1 MTGIY
6 FTIAW
11 RNLVRNRGIGSIN
24 IIGLSI
30 GLACCLLITLFVF
43 DEITYDRFHANYDQ
57 LYRIKCAVKDPNEP
71 GRSLGIA
78 GMIQGPTYKEMI
90 PEIEDYNR
98 LRTYTLN
105 VRVDSNNYEESAYW
119 TDPNFFQMYSF
130 PLLFGSSETVL
141 KGQTSIVITEKI
153 ALKYFGTVSAVGK
166 TIELDQRG
174 VGEFVPF
181 TVSGVA
187 KNPPDNS
194 SIQFSLLMP
203 IQFIEKQEHKG
214 WNMLSWNTFV
224 KIRSGADIISIESRM
239 QQIYLNKAA
248 AEIERERKNGWDGDM
263 TWGVQAMRN
272 MHLQNEF
279 GDYGNDKVSNPKYS
293 YILGA
298 IALFIL
304 LIACINF
311 VNLSLAQSLKRA
323 KEIGVRKAMGSKR
336 REIFLQ
342 FIAESALMTT
352 IAFVVAL
359 GIAEI
364 VLPLFNKVAQKEL
377 SLLYVL
383 DWRLSS
389 AILGLFV
396 LTVITAGIYPAV
408 VVSGMNPIEA
418 LYSNT
423 SRSGKQWMTKGLVVV
438 QFALAIFLSICTLFI
453 YYQYDFML
461 HKDVGYSMKG
471 LVKINTSFRINRD
484 APDPRQEPNLGS
496 AFRNELRQ
504 LAGVESI
511 AQRMR
516 GTWLND
522 VQAGDK
528 RIEVSNDLVDE
539 DIISTLQ
546 VPMVE
551 GRFLSRDFPSDAND
565 AIVVNEAFAKAA
577 GWSSNPI
584 GKQITYIGEPNK
596 PRTIVGVV
604 RDYHAESLRSPI
616 KPQVLVIDKE
626 RPMQRFI
633 IRVKDGMMVQT
644 LRDMEQAFRKVFP
657 YLPYKYAI
665 MEEEYRKEYDEEN
678 RWRNVLTFASFA
690 TLMISGIG
698 LLGLTM
704 LAIARRTKE
713 IGIRKVLG
721 ASVASVMMLV
731 SRDFL
736 LLVSIGFV
744 LAVPLAYMAVGRWL
758 QDFAYRVA
766 MTDARGILLFCS
778 AGIVAGVIAFAMIAL
793 RSFRV
798 ASANPVE
805 SLRTE

>member
-1 MTGIY
+1 MIGTY

-11 RNLVRNRGIGSIN
+11 RNLLRNKGIGSIN

-43 DEITYDRFHANYDQ
+43 DEITYDRFHAHYEQ
-57 LYRIKCAVKDPNEP
+57 LYRIKCTLTDPREP
-71 GRSLGIA
+71 ARVLGIA
-78 GMIQGPTYKEMI
+78 GMIQGLTYKEMI

-105 VRVDSNNYEESAYW
+105 VRVDGNNYEESAYW

-130 PLLFGSSETVL
+130 PLIYGSPESVL
-141 KGQTSIVITEKI
+141 QGQTSIVITEKI
-153 ALKYFGTVSAVGK
+153 ALKYFGTVSAMGK

-174 VGEFVPF
+174 IGEFVPF
-181 TVSGVA
+181 TVSGIA

-194 SIQFSLLMP
+194 SIQFSMLMP
-203 IQFIEKQEHKG
+203 IQFIEKQEHNG

-224 KIRSGADIISIESRM
+224 KIRAGADIAHIEAQM
-239 QQIYLNKAA
+239 QKIYEEKSA
-248 AEIERERKNGWDGDM
+248 AETAEERKRGWEGTM
-263 TWGVQAMRN
+263 RWGVQPLRD
-272 MHLQNEF
+272 MHLQNEL
-279 GDYGNDKVSNPKYS
+279 GEYGNDKVSNPKYS
-293 YILGA
+293 LILGA

-304 LIACINF
+304 VIACINF

-323 KEIGVRKAMGSKR
+323 KEIGVRKAIGSQR
-336 REIFLQ
+336 GEIFLQ

-352 IAFVVAL
+352 IAFVAAF

-377 SLLYVL
+377 SLMYVL
-383 DWRLSS
+383 DWRLCS
-389 AILGLFV
+389 AIVGLFV

-418 LYSNT
+418 LYNNT
-423 SRSGKQWMTKGLVVV
+423 SRAGKQWMTKGLVVV

-461 HKDVGYSMKG
+461 HKDVGYNING
-471 LVKINTSFRINRD
+471 LVKVNTSFRINRN

-504 LAGVESI
+504 IGGVESV

-516 GTWLND
+516 GTWLNN
-522 VQAGDK
+522 VQAGDR

-539 DIISTLQ
+539 DIIATLQ
-546 VPMVE
+546 VPMVA
-551 GRFLSRDFPSDAND
+551 GRFLSRDFPSDATD
-565 AIVVNEAFAKAA
+565 AIVVNQAFAKAA
-577 GWSSNPI
+577 GWSNPI
-584 GKQITYIGEPNK
+584 GKKIMYASEPNK

-604 RDYHAESLRSPI
+604 RNYHAESLRSPI
-616 KPQVLVIDKE
+616 KPQVLVIDKGWA
-626 RPMQRFI
+626 MQRFV
-633 IRVKDGMMVQT
+633 IRIKPGMMVQT
-644 LRDMEQAFRKVFP
+644 LRDMEEAFHKVFP
-657 YLPYKYAI
+657 YLPYKYSLL
-665 MEEEYRKEYDEEN
+665 EDEYFKEYDAEN

-704 LAIARRTKE
+704 LAITRRTKE

-721 ASVASVMMLV
+721 ASVGSVMMLV

-736 LLVSIGFV
+736 VLVSVGFV
-744 LAVPLAYMAVGRWL
+744 LAVPLAYIAVGKWL

-778 AGIVAGVIAFAMIAL
+778 AGIIAGAIAFAMIAV

-798 ASANPVE
+798 ATANPVE